1 MTDIKQANLLEYLR
15 HIRKSALTKEA
26 KETLVKTVK
35 ETVWCQIVPTI
46 AVTRRNPTNRA
57 RSNDGI

>member
-15 HIRKSALTKEA
+15 HIRKGALTKDA

-35 ETVWCQIVPTI
+35 ETYTVEEIEKANSILDACE
-46 AVTRRNPTNRA
+46 
-57 RSNDGI
+57 

>member
-15 HIRKSALTKEA
+15 YIRKSALTKEA

-35 ETVWCQIVPTI
+35 ETYTVEEIE
-46 AVTRRNPTNRA
+46 RA
-57 RSNDGI
+57 NVILDVSE